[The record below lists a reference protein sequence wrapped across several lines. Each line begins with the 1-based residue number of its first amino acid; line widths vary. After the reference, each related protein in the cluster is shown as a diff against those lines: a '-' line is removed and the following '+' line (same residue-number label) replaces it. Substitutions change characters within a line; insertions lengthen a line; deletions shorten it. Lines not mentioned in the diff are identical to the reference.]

1 MLLLKVAIAY
11 AIPDIPRWV
20 AAEMAKIE
28 YRRREVEKGNLFA
41 LTSSRQGAAS
51 RNGSVEG
58 AAAAAAAAAAA
69 NTGLGSAFASANGSF
84 EDVPANPAPAAA
96 SVSVDGASTTRYG
109 GRATEEL

>member
-58 AAAAAAAAAAA
+58 AAAAAAAAA
-69 NTGLGSAFASANGSF
+69 NPGLGSAFASANGSF
-84 EDVPANPAPAAA
+84 EDVPANPVPAAA

>member
-58 AAAAAAAAAAA
+58 AAAA
-69 NTGLGSAFASANGSF
+69 NPGLGSAFASANGSF
-84 EDVPANPAPAAA
+84 EDVPANPVPAAA

-109 GRATEEL
+109 GRAAEEL

>member
-58 AAAAAAAAAAA
+58 AAAAAAAAAA